1 MIICNQYKF
10 IFIHIPKNSGTEM
23 SKTLQNK
30 YKLNIPYYG
39 NENKYKKY
47 NYIQFFNK
55 KSIKKINNLYKK
67 DFELL
72 NYKLLPNC
80 YAHIQ

>member
-30 YKLNIPYYG
+30 YKN
-39 NENKYKKY
+39 Y

>member
-1 MIICNQYKF
+1 MIICNQHKF

-30 YKLNIPYYG
+30 YKN
-39 NENKYKKY
+39 Y

>member
-1 MIICNQYKF
+1 MVK
-10 IFIHIPKNSGTEM
+10 
-23 SKTLQNK
+23 K
-30 YKLNIPYYG
+30 YKLDIPYYG
-39 NENKYKKY
+39 NENKYKNY